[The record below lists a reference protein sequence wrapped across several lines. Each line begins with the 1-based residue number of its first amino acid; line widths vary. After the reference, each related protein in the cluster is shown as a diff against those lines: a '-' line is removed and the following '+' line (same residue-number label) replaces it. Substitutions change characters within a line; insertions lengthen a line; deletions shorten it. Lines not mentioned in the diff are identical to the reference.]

1 MCYNV
6 DNMDFDKERR
16 NQLIRVVIVDVIS
29 FFAVI
34 FMVFIL
40 VAVVKGWRLNRKIW
54 YGAGGIFT
62 YRCQSGGGRS

>member
-6 DNMDFDKERR
+6 DNMDFDKEKR

-40 VAVVKGWRLNRKIW
+40 VAVVKGWRLNRLASMKL
-54 YGAGGIFT
+54 
-62 YRCQSGGGRS
+62 S